1 MQVLIDLN
9 NFFVTN
15 SYFRIFIIIT
25 LVIIIN
31 EPFKTGILKNQK
43 THSYQFLILTSLG
56 FFDIKQPGGALK
68 CD

>member
-31 EPFKTGILKNQK
+31 EPF
-43 THSYQFLILTSLG
+43 
-56 FFDIKQPGGALK
+56 
-68 CD
+68 

>member
-15 SYFRIFIIIT
+15 SYFCIFIIIT

-31 EPFKTGILKNQK
+31 EPF
-43 THSYQFLILTSLG
+43 
-56 FFDIKQPGGALK
+56 
-68 CD
+68 